1 MRMDIF
7 VSLEGVM
14 VSGNDWNPNTVEYKR
29 VENHHLD
36 ENGELISTRLN
47 ILKPKLDVQMVI

>member
-1 MRMDIF
+1 MMSLC
-7 VSLEGVM
+7 VSLEDVM